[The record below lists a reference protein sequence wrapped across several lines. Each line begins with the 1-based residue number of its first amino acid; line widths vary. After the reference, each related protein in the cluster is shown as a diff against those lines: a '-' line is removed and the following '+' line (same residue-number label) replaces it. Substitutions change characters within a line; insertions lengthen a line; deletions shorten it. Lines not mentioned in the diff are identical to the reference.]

1 MKLNQQIGPAPD
13 SSSHPHSDT
22 CPLLDIELLDLG
34 GQVVYP
40 LLEPTLQVI
49 NEEQDWN
56 IDHLDFKVELF
67 NSFFSPSVYLRQLDL

>member
-1 MKLNQQIGPAPD
+1 MILNQQIGPAPD
-13 SSSHPHSDT
+13 SSSHPHADT

-40 LLEPTLQVI
+40 HLEPTKQVI

-56 IDHLDFKVELF
+56 IEQLDFKVELLYTL
-67 NSFFSPSVYLRQLDL
+67 FFLHS